1 MTLASFRRRLP
12 IVLAAGLT
20 LLLTGCGKGVDAT
33 LQTANANVYHPSL
46 AKAWKDMTPDQ
57 QNAFNWAVS
66 NISLEQLH
74 QKYANASP
82 RRVITDEADQYIKV
96 QTQEAATV
104 TAELAKNA
112 DRLAQEEATIAAAR
126 QELDKV
132 GVVGAKIV
140 RDSFFDRSELS
151 FVTHNNSKYDIS
163 SAKWEAWLFLD
174 GEKESSRKCI
184 ISGYFKYHGGLASGR
199 SLESK
204 QRLDSFSACESWDT
218 LQARNARHKDFQFKL
233 VDAEVMSFDE
243 QPVVPR
249 YSPTRGDYES
259 KLAST
264 KNNIATAMQAK
275 AALSK

>member
-1 MTLASFRRRLP
+1 MTLAFFRRPLP
-12 IVLAAGLT
+12 IVLAVGLS
-20 LLLTGCGKGVDAT
+20 LLLTGCGKGIDAT
-33 LQTANANVYHPSL
+33 LQTANADVYRPSL
-46 AKAWKDMTPDQ
+46 AEAWKDMTPEQ

-66 NISLEQLH
+66 NINLEQLH

-82 RRVITDEADQYIKV
+82 RRVITDEADQYIKA
-96 QTQEAATV
+96 QTQQAATV

-126 QELDKV
+126 QELEKL
-132 GVVGAKIV
+132 GVVSAKIV
-140 RDSFFDRSELS
+140 RDSFFNRSELS
-151 FVTHNNSKYDIS
+151 FVAHNNSKYDIS

-174 GEKESSRKCI
+174 GEKESSRKCV
-184 ISGYFKYHGGLASGR
+184 ISGYFKYDGGLGSGR

-204 QRLDSFSACESWDT
+204 HRLDSFNACESWDT
-218 LQARNARHKDFQFKL
+218 LQARNARRKDFQFKL

-249 YSPTRGDYES
+249 YSPTRSDYES
-259 KLAST
+259 QLAST
-264 KNNIATAMQAK
+264 KDNIATAMQAK